1 MVRRRVEIK
10 PIEDKS
16 KRHTTFTKR
25 RSGLFKK
32 AQELCG
38 LCGGEAAVITFS
50 KAGNVFGFGH
60 PSVEH
65 VVSRYLADP
74 NSTLVMEDEDSLVET
89 CLHGSGS
96 GTEKEVNK
104 APPLTETETRI
115 AEALAN
121 HGPAWD
127 VTVRNLALSELHE
140 LEAAVREIKSTVAAR
155 ASEAEAEEAAGF

>member
-10 PIEDKS
+10 PIQDKS

-38 LCGGEAAVITFS
+38 LCGGEGAVITFS

-65 VVSRYLADP
+65 VE
-74 NSTLVMEDEDSLVET
+74 ED
-89 CLHGSGS
+89 
-96 GTEKEVNK
+96 K
-104 APPLTETETRI
+104 APPLTETERI

-121 HGPAWD
+121 HQLAWD
-127 VTVRNLALSELHE
+127 VMVRNLALSELHE
-140 LEAAVREIKSTVAAR
+140 LEAAVRDIKSMVAAR
-155 ASEAEAEEAAGF
+155 AAEEEAAAGI

>member
-25 RSGLFKK
+25 RCGLFKK
-32 AQELCG
+32 AQDLCG
-38 LCGGEAAVITFS
+38 LCGGEAAIITFS

-60 PSVEH
+60 PSVDH

-74 NSTLVMEDEDSLVET
+74 NSTLATEDEDNRVEEL
-89 CLHGSGS
+89 LHGSGG
-96 GTEKEVNK
+96 GTEKEEDK
-104 APPLTETETRI
+104 APPLTDMETRI
-115 AEALAN
+115 GEALATRR
-121 HGPAWD
+121 PAWD
-127 VTVRNLALSELHE
+127 VMVRNLALSELDE

-155 ASEAEAEEAAGF
+155 AAETAGI